1 MPPLEKD
8 CIVYR
13 GILKNSEKE
22 NLDILYF
29 GVQNYFENEA
39 VKKYDIKEDTY
50 YQKIFD
56 APVKDKTA
64 AGDALIGFYL
74 ATILRGAK
82 PKDALMM
89 AVKAASITVSRA
101 GAASSIPMVEECY
114 QFGN

>member
-1 MPPLEKD
+1 MDLEALIPAIK
-8 CIVYR
+8 R
-13 GILKNSEKE
+13 TFPNAETL
-22 NLDILYF
+22 LTL
-29 GVQNYFENEA
+29 GV
-39 VKKYDIKEDTY
+39 KGSMLITKEDTY

-74 ATILRGAK
+74 ATVLRGAK

-101 GAASSIPMVEECY
+101 GAASSIPMIEECY